1 MMIWELLKYAHIP
14 LKVTSNVYELEES
27 ITLTLDEIQVHEHF
41 ESICDS
47 YWWYA
52 SYTCKFIFSYEA

>member
-47 YWWYA
+47 YWW
-52 SYTCKFIFSYEA
+52 